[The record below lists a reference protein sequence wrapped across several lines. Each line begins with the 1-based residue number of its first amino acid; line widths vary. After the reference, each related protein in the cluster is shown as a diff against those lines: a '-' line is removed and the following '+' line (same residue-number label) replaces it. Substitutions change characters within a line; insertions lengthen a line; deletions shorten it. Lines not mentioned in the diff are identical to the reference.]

1 MRKVL
6 LPLLAL
12 SAFVVAC
19 AGEPETVAIRL
30 IDNFE
35 RTMVQGSP
43 PAVEIERTEWRF
55 DGEGT
60 LPALEEEDEGDEG
73 GEDGEGSDAAD
84 AGEDTFGWVALND
97 IEGLEVRDGML
108 VGAFLEF
115 HKHLILRGI
124 TGGITP
130 GRR

>member
-35 RTMVQGSP
+35 RAMVQGSP

-60 LPALEEEDEGDEG
+60 LPASEEEDEGDEG
-73 GEDGEGSDAAD
+73 EEDGENANGHTI
-84 AGEDTFGWVALND
+84 GGD
-97 IEGLEVRDGML
+97 ISFYEWDYESSMPQKNP
-108 VGAFLEF
+108 E
-115 HKHLILRGI
+115 
-124 TGGITP
+124 
-130 GRR
+130 